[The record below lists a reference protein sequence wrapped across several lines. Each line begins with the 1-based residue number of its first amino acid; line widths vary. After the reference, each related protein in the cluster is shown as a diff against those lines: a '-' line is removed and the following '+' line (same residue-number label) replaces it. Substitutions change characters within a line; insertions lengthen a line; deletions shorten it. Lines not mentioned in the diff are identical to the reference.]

1 MGTEEAA
8 ICDARRGERESG
20 EGVGSEAERRRR
32 TKKNNVFG
40 ARVRKSKKHF
50 LRASLAP
57 ALCRLVRVMPASPIL
72 HRRKSLM
79 GERSTRAFL
88 RRSRLDCSLMACAP
102 ALRLGNLR
110 LRKGNVA
117 VMVSMLIIAA
127 VILRGV
133 LHSSRS
139 PAFGIPLEP
148 LPVFHDEKI
157 LHFHNH
163 PVSKHRP
170 VS

>member
-1 MGTEEAA
+1 MFADLPLSA
-8 ICDARRGERESG
+8 
-20 EGVGSEAERRRR
+20 
-32 TKKNNVFG
+32 
-40 ARVRKSKKHF
+40 
-50 LRASLAP
+50 
-57 ALCRLVRVMPASPIL
+57 
-72 HRRKSLM
+72 
-79 GERSTRAFL
+79 
-88 RRSRLDCSLMACAP
+88 
-102 ALRLGNLR
+102 ALRLGSLR
-110 LRKGNVA
+110 LRKGSVA
-117 VMVSMLIIAA
+117 VVVSLLIIAA
-127 VILRGV
+127 VVLRGV